1 MEHKLNKK
9 MASGNSRSRA
19 RRLQDEI
26 EPEGI
31 MKRIVL
37 RTAKGS
43 LETGAPDANIALRSV
58 LETTMEITSLIVFV
72 AMVGVWAL
80 AYGVA

>member
-31 MKRIVL
+31 MKRIV
-37 RTAKGS
+37 RTAKRS